1 MKFFF
6 ENQHNSLVIG
16 ANGAIG
22 NACVKVLNS
31 AGADVTEIDLNYP
44 SQTSKQNK
52 FLKCDVSNIEDVI
65 NSAKKIKSIDSVI
78 YAVGLNHDS
87 SVIDTDWK
95 EYRKVMSANLDSAFH
110 IGAVY
115 GKRMATQGFGSFVF
129 LSSSAGLK
137 GEAGASIYCASKFGL
152 IGFVESFAAEMTPHN
167 VRVNCISPG
176 NVDSPM
182 LKDVANKI
190 AARIKT
196 PPQTVLEEMAK
207 SGSAQRLVKPEEVA
221 NLAVFLAS
229 DMASGITGSN
239 VRIDCGAWID
249 S

>member
-6 ENQHNSLVIG
+6 ETQHNSLVIG

-22 NACVKVLNS
+22 SACVKAMKN
-31 AGADVTEIDLNYP
+31 AGADVTEIDLSYP
-44 SQTSKQNK
+44 SQETKQNK
-52 FLKCDVSNIEDVI
+52 FLKCDVSNIEDVT
-65 NSAKKIKSIDSVI
+65 NSAKKIKSIHSVI
-78 YAVGLNHDS
+78 YAVGLNYDS
-87 SVIDTDWK
+87 NVIDTNWK

-110 IGAVY
+110 VAKVY
-115 GKRMATQGFGSFVF
+115 GKRMANQSFGSFVF
-129 LSSSAGLK
+129 LSSFAGLR

-152 IGFVESFAAEMTPHN
+152 IGLVESFAAEMTPHN

-182 LKDVANKI
+182 LREVANKI

-196 PPQTVLEEMAK
+196 SPQTILEEMAR

-221 NLAVFLAS
+221 NLALFLAS